1 MKPAMG
7 RAASPTDPSGKR
19 SVASGLVAFPED
31 LEAVPADGEFVAVG
45 FDHPVHL
52 THADTVYFPATGY
65 TKGDILSYY
74 RAIAPVLLPH
84 LAARALTLHRFPG
97 GSEEASFY
105 EKRCPR
111 NTPDWIVRAPLPAE
125 SVDDTI
131 EYCTAADVESLLWAV
146 NLGCIEFH
154 PQLSRIDRPGFPD
167 FVVFDL
173 DRHHGATWEQ
183 VVHVAGALRDELEHL
198 GMTAYPKT
206 SGSTGL
212 HVYVPIDRR
221 YPYPRVKR
229 FARAVGDRIVEADPG
244 NVTASHRRVDQ
255 VARVFLDHNQN
266 GPGRTMASVYSV
278 RPRPTAT
285 VSTPLGWDEIDRVS
299 PADFT
304 IATIWD
310 RLADVGD
317 LFSATL
323 EEHQRL
329 EGAERA
335 LGLEF

>member
-1 MKPAMG
+1 MTEHATP
-7 RAASPTDPSGKR
+7 PPDPSGER
-19 SVASGLVAFPED
+19 RVASGRVAFPEE
-31 LEAVPADGEFVAVG
+31 LYAVPADGGFVTRDLEHAL
-45 FDHPVHL
+45 HL
-52 THADTVYFPATGY
+52 THIDTVDFPAVGY

-84 LAARALTLHRFPG
+84 LAGRALTLHRFPG
-97 GSEEASFY
+97 GLTGSSFY
-105 EKRCPR
+105 EKRCPA
-111 NTPDWIVRAPLPAE
+111 NTPDWITRAALRTQSADEPI
-125 SVDDTI
+125 V
-131 EYCTAADVESLLWAV
+131 YCTAADVASLLWMV

-154 PQLSRIDRPGFPD
+154 PQLAGTDRPDSPD

-183 VVHVAGALRDELEHL
+183 IVQVAGALRDELEGL
-198 GMTAYPKT
+198 RLTAYAKT

-212 HVYVPIDRR
+212 HVYVPIARR

-229 FARAVGDRIVEADPG
+229 FAEAVGRRIVDADPD
-244 NVTASHRRVDQ
+244 NVTASHRQTDQ

-285 VSTPLGWDEIDRVS
+285 VSTPLRWEELDDVG
-299 PADFT
+299 PGDFT

-310 RLADVGD
+310 RLATNGD

-323 EEHQRL
+323 DNPQRI
-329 EGAERA
+329 EDAERN
-335 LGLEF
+335 LGLGR